1 MESVL
6 CWPTAPEHWIC
17 PGVCVVKILHWENT
31 DLPFPSRSIAN
42 RFLVWGG
49 VFIPLPLLRGGIMS
63 GVNVYRHCACYHSLS
78 NFIYISPSVSNK
90 IVIDFIVCL
99 HFCSTIL

>member
-17 PGVCVVKILHWENT
+17 PGVWLRFSIGKKLIC
-31 DLPFPSRSIAN
+31 PFPVAK

-49 VFIPLPLLRGGIMS
+49 VFIPLLLLRDGVMS
-63 GVNVYRHCACYHSLS
+63 GVNLCRHCACYHSLS
-78 NFIYISPSVSNK
+78 NFIWISPAVSNK
-90 IVIDFIVCL
+90 IGSGLIV
-99 HFCSTIL
+99 STYL